1 MRLLFALLLLLFACA
16 EPDSAQVDGEAPSP
30 PTGEVG
36 FRVLG
41 IAQDAGLPHI
51 GCSCDHC
58 ERARAENRRERVAA
72 AAIEGRTGWWLLEA
86 TPDLPAQIHA
96 QGSMPAGIFLTHAH
110 IGHYTG
116 LMYLGREALGAQ
128 EMPVWCSPRMASYL
142 RSNGPWSQLI
152 ELGQIEVREF
162 QTDVPVE
169 LEPGLQLT
177 AFQVPHR
184 DEFSDTHGFLIERGE
199 VSASG
204 RSSSLVFLPD
214 IDQWEK
220 WDRKIEDL
228 LHPNAHLLIDGTFW
242 SGAELPHRDLS
253 EIPHPLV
260 SRSIDRLG
268 PTVRD
273 TGAQVRFF
281 HLNHSNP
288 LWDRS
293 GPEYAQLRAAGFHV
307 AIPGERVL
315 F

>member
-1 MRLLFALLLLLFACA
+1 MRLLFALLLALFACGRQ
-16 EPDSAQVDGEAPSP
+16 EPAQNGLGAPSP
-30 PTGEVG
+30 PTGEVA

-41 IAQDAGLPHI
+41 VAQDAGLPHI
-51 GCSCDHC
+51 GCACTNC
-58 ERARAENRRERVAA
+58 ESARAENRREPVAA

-116 LMYLGREALGAQ
+116 LMYLGREALGA
-128 EMPVWCSPRMASYL
+128 EAMPVWCSPRMASYL

-152 ELGQIEVREF
+152 ELGQIEVREYPS
-162 QTDVPVE
+162 DVPVE
-169 LEPGLQLT
+169 LEPGLQIT
-177 AFQVPHR
+177 AFPVPHR
-184 DEFSDTHGFLIERGE
+184 DEFSDTHGFLIEHADDSTSER
-199 VSASG
+199 SG
-204 RSSSLVFLPD
+204 SLVFLPD

-220 WDRKIEDL
+220 WDRPVEEL

-260 SRSIDRLG
+260 SRSIDRLR
-268 PTVRD
+268 PQVRA

-293 GPEYAQLRAAGFHV
+293 GPEYAQLLEAGFLL
-307 AIPGERVL
+307 AIPGERVA

>member
-1 MRLLFALLLLLFACA
+1 MRLLFALLLPLFACA
-16 EPDSAQVDGEAPSP
+16 GPTAPQSVLGPPSP
-30 PTGEVG
+30 PQGEVAY
-36 FRVLG
+36 RVLG
-41 IAQDAGLPHI
+41 VAQDAGLPHI
-51 GCSCDHC
+51 GCVCSNC
-58 ERARAENRRERVAA
+58 ETARAEDRRELVAS
-72 AAIEGRTGWWLLEA
+72 AAIEGRTGWWLLDA
-86 TPDLPAQIHA
+86 TPDLPAQVHA
-96 QGSMPAGIFLTHAH
+96 QGSLPNGIFLTHAH

-128 EMPVWCSPRMASYL
+128 QIPVWCSPRMARFL

-152 ELGQIEVREF
+152 ELGQIELREF
-162 QTDVPVE
+162 RTDVPVE
-169 LEPGLQLT
+169 LEDGLQIT

-184 DEFSDTHGFLIERGE
+184 DEFSDTHGFLVEHFDA
-199 VSASG
+199 SASG
-204 RSSSLVFLPD
+204 RSGSLVFLPD

-220 WDRKIEDL
+220 WERQVEDM

-260 SRSIDRLG
+260 SHSIERLG
-268 PTVRD
+268 PAVRA
-273 TGAQVRFF
+273 TEAQVRFF

-293 GPEYAQLRAAGFHV
+293 GTEYAQVRDAGFLL
-307 AIPGERVL
+307 ATPGERVA